1 MPSVCILSPGITI
14 YCINPYIKGD
24 AVKAMLGYVVDFI
37 NTYIFG
43 PGLCVAVFV
52 SGIFLIVFLRPFFL
66 TKPGKIMSALRSTS
80 DSGIPPFRAMCV
92 ALAGTLGVGNI
103 AGVASA
109 IAIGGSGAVLWM
121 LISAL
126 AALPIKYAETVLAMR
141 HRHTDRDGSFH
152 GGAFYYIED
161 IPSKISKPL
170 AVIFAAL
177 CVLASF
183 AMGCAAQSGAIAA
196 SAESSFGISPII
208 CGSVAAALTFFIAS
222 GGLGRIA
229 FLTDKL
235 IPAMSAIYILMTLYI
250 IISNASLLPD
260 VISDIVK
267 SSFNA
272 PAACGGFVGFITSK
286 TVRLGVTRGIISNE
300 AGCGTAPIAHSSASG
315 TCPAAQGVFGMLE
328 VFIDTVVICTLTAL
342 SVLIAERHGI
352 SLNTD
357 GMITAGDTFGMFIPF
372 SRQIL
377 CISVA
382 VFAFCTVICW
392 FYYGT
397 ESLRYLTKK
406 PFAHRIYLLLYSMSA
421 LYGAVASSSLVWS
434 LSDLAISAM
443 CALNTAVVLIYAPEI
458 KKETFDYFY
467 RKK

>member
-1 MPSVCILSPGITI
+1 
-14 YCINPYIKGD
+14 
-24 AVKAMLGYVVDFI
+24 MLTYVLDFI

-52 SGIFLIVFLRPFFL
+52 SGIFLLVFLRPFFL
-66 TKPGKIMSALRSTS
+66 TKPKKIMSALRSGAS
-80 DSGIPPFRAMCV
+80 SGISPFRALCV

-109 IAIGGSGAVLWM
+109 IAIGGPGAVLWM
-121 LISAL
+121 LICAF

-141 HRHTDRDGSFH
+141 HRHTDKDGTFH
-152 GGAFYYIED
+152 GGAFYYIEA
-161 IPSKISKPL
+161 IPSKISKPF

-177 CVLASF
+177 CLLASF
-183 AMGCAAQSGAIAA
+183 AMGCAVQSGAIAE
-196 SAESSFGISPII
+196 SAESSFGISPLL
-208 CGSVAAALTFFIAS
+208 CGGAVAVLTLCVAS
-222 GGLGRIA
+222 GGLKRIS
-229 FLTDKL
+229 FLTNKL
-235 IPAMSAIYILMTLYI
+235 IPAMSVIYILMSLYI
-250 IISNASLLPD
+250 IFSNASLLPE
-260 VISDIVK
+260 ILSDIVH
-267 SSFNA
+267 SAFNVTS
-272 PAACGGFVGFITSK
+272 ACGGFIGFITSK
-286 TVRLGVTRGIISNE
+286 TVRLGVTRGIVSNE
-300 AGCGTAPIAHSSASG
+300 AGCGTAPIAHASASG

-342 SVLIAERHGI
+342 SVLIAERCGVTL
-352 SLNTD
+352 SQD
-357 GMITAGDTFGMFIPF
+357 GMTTAGDTFGMFIPF

-397 ESLRYLTKK
+397 ESLRYLTNK
-406 PFAHRIYLLLYSMSA
+406 PYAQRIYLLLYSFTA
-421 LYGAVASSSLVWS
+421 LYGAVASNALVWS

-443 CALNTAVVLIYAPEI
+443 CALNTAAVLIYAPEI
-458 KKETFDYFY
+458 KRETLDYFY